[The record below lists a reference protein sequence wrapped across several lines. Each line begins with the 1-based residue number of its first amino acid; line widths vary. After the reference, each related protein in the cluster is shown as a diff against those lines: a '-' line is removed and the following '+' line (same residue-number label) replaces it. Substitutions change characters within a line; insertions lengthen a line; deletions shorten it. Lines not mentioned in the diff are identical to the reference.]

1 MTKNRKK
8 AKSFDIQEFLSS
20 AGKSRRILKFNK
32 GQVIFSQ
39 DDPGDDVLYI
49 QSGNATDHRRSSGQG
64 SSSRIVPH

>member
-20 AGKSRRILKFNK
+20 AGKSRSILKFKK

-39 DDPGDDVLYI
+39 DDPAMTFYI
-49 QSGNATDHRRSSGQG
+49 SNQEMPS
-64 SSSRIVPH
+64 